1 MEEGKF
7 KQGQFVIIKI
17 TGRVGMILE
26 QISDIGTEGSM
37 PGYWIRTEDL
47 GLAKLAEFEI
57 MERHNGKEN

>member
-1 MEEGKF
+1 MTGGKF

-17 TGRVGMILE
+17 SGKVGMILE

-37 PGYWIRTEDL
+37 PGYWIRTQDL

-57 MERHNGKEN
+57 MERRMGKDN